1 MSSWMTGVCE
11 ANAIKIHYL
20 RTGGSKPT
28 LVLLHGLTG
37 SGACWTLVARALE
50 AEYDVV
56 MPDARG
62 HGNSSTPLDGYRY
75 EDYATDVVELIRGL
89 GLATPVLLGH
99 SMGGM
104 TAAVVASQV
113 GTAIG
118 GVVLAD
124 PTFLSLQRQ
133 HEVYE
138 SDVIE
143 QHRRLLSLDKEEVLA
158 QARARHAHRR
168 PELVELIAEARM
180 KARVAAFDVLTP
192 PNPEYH
198 RLVSTIRVPILL
210 VIADHGVVSLE
221 TAGELEKLNPRLRAV
236 QIHDAGHGLHYDQPE
251 RFALF
256 VRSFLQ
262 SVIASSPMERVG
274 SQTSVALGNGQ
285 AAPVA

>member
-1 MSSWMTGVCE
+1 MSSWMTGVRE
-11 ANAIKIHYL
+11 ANAINIHYL
-20 RTGGSKPT
+20 RTGGFKPP

-37 SGACWTLVARALE
+37 SGACWTPLARAFE

-62 HGNSSTPLDGYRY
+62 HGYSSTPHNGYRY
-75 EDYATDVVELIRGL
+75 EDFASDVVGLIQGL
-89 GLATPVLLGH
+89 ELATPVLLGH

-113 GTAIG
+113 GTAIR
-118 GVVLAD
+118 GVVLVD

-133 HEVYE
+133 REVHE
-138 SDVIE
+138 SDVVE

-158 QARARHAHRR
+158 QARIRHSHRT
-168 PELVELIAEARM
+168 PELVKFVVEARM
-180 KARVAAFDVLTP
+180 NARLAAFDVLTP

-210 VIADHGVVSLE
+210 VIADNGVVSLE
-221 TAGELEKLNPRLRAV
+221 TAGELQNLNPRLSV
-236 QIHDAGHGLHYDQPE
+236 EQIKDAGHGLQYDQPE
-251 RFALF
+251 RFERV

-262 SVIASSPMERVG
+262 SVIAS
-274 SQTSVALGNGQ
+274 
-285 AAPVA
+285 